1 METAKN
7 LITVSCEKLCGK
19 WGKPQQK
26 KYVPEY
32 VIQGVMHMLHLIFG
46 RAGSGKTEY
55 ARSLACEIVRNGGEA
70 MMLVPEQGSF
80 ECERDLLHRLGPK
93 DVRRADVLSFT
104 RLCNLVGREYGGL
117 AGRRLDDTGRALFM
131 SMAIEQVKDRLE
143 LYRRAAD
150 SSEFIELLLSMSS
163 ACKMG
168 AVSPEKLSE
177 AAGRTSGTLRLKM
190 QELGLILGTYDAL
203 VATQFTD
210 PLDDLTRL
218 TRQLTEHDFFRGR
231 TVILDAF
238 KGFTIQEFDV
248 LEQLMAQ
255 AQDCWIT
262 LCADGLHD
270 NEHGAGLFSNVKKT
284 ARRLEACAKRHG
296 VTVAPP
302 VVLEPGARFASEG
315 LAAVERRLFRA
326 DRGKVCN
333 DGTVVL
339 ASATNKYEE
348 AAWIAAE
355 IHRMVREEGCRWR
368 DITVIV
374 RREEDYAGVLDRA
387 LERAGIPCFMDT
399 PADVTGAPLM
409 AYTLAALDAV
419 NSNMDADTVFR
430 CLKTGLFGLTTD
442 EIAELENY
450 VFLWGLNRDAW
461 DNEWKGNPQGFTDQ
475 FGEEEQAA
483 LTRLNEMR
491 AQISA
496 AFTPLRTHTR
506 RGTGADMAKAVYE
519 FLCATHADEHLTG
532 AAADW
537 DHDGEPDTAQEQLR
551 LWKLLMG
558 LLDQTALVLQQELDG
573 KRYARLLEMAIR
585 SAKLGE
591 LPQSLD
597 EVTVGGAD
605 RTRPANPKV
614 VFLAG
619 AVQGVFPA
627 SAGAGGLF
635 TEHERRMLLM
645 QDIEIAKP
653 AEEQTVEERFLA
665 YMAASSPS
673 QKLVVS
679 YYNTSSSGEGTLPSE
694 LVTEIRRICGAE
706 AVSCSRYGVL
716 PETVEEAFDR
726 LTRTYNEPTA
736 EQAAY
741 RAFFAS
747 SVAPEVLEAVDRT
760 AVRRT
765 FGFEDDRMAKA
776 LFGNRMRLS
785 PSRVENY
792 YQCPF
797 QYFCRYGMD
806 ARERRPAKID
816 ALEYGTLIHYLLEHA
831 VAEHRTCPIHQQPQE
846 DLRQKVRA
854 WMTQYLEERL
864 GGAEG
869 KTQRFLAL
877 YRRFEEVAMQ
887 LLLYIGSELAQS
899 RFEPAAFELTI
910 GPGKDVQPIR
920 IPLPDGASIEIIG
933 QIDRVD
939 LLEEKGETYVR
950 VIDYKTGH
958 KKFALSD
965 LMYGIN
971 MQMLIYL
978 MTLSEQGWQGKEMK
992 PAGVL
997 YLPARSPRIQAAHTD
1012 KPEQL
1017 EEECRRA
1024 MRMSGM
1030 VLYDEDILHAME
1042 LRNEGIYIPAKLKQD
1057 GTPYAT
1063 SSLYTM
1069 EQFGVLTRHMKDL
1082 IGKMAAHLRAGEIPA
1097 MPLENICEWC
1107 SFASVCGREK
1117 KDPVQPKD
1125 KCDAKEAFRR
1135 MAEKESMQ

>member
-1 METAKN
+1 
-7 LITVSCEKLCGK
+7 
-19 WGKPQQK
+19 
-26 KYVPEY
+26 
-32 VIQGVMHMLHLIFG
+32 MLHLIFG

-55 ARSLACEIVRNGGEA
+55 ARTLACEIVQNGGEV
-70 MMLVPEQGSF
+70 MVLVPEQGSF

-93 DVRRADVLSFT
+93 DVRRAEVLSFT
-104 RLCNLVGREYGGL
+104 RLCDRVGREYGGF

-131 SMAIEQVKDRLE
+131 SMAMEQVKDRLE

-150 SSEFIELLLSMSS
+150 SSEFIEMLLSMSS

-168 AVSPEKLSE
+168 AVSPDKLAE
-177 AAGRTSGTLRLKM
+177 AAGRTSGTLQLKM
-190 QELGLILGTYDAL
+190 KELGLILGTYDA
-203 VATQFTD
+203 QFTD

-218 TRQLTEHDFFRGR
+218 AQQLTRHDFFRGR

-238 KGFTIQEFDV
+238 KGFTAQEFEV
-248 LEQLMAQ
+248 LEQVTAQ
-255 AQDCWIT
+255 AQECWIT
-262 LCADGLHD
+262 LCLDDLD
-270 NEHGAGLFSNVKKT
+270 PSGLFGNVAKT
-284 ARRLEACAKRHG
+284 ARRLKDGARRHGGKIAPSVVLQPGRRFVPDGLKTMEEHLFRSDAVTACADG
-296 VTVAPP
+296 SVT
-302 VVLEPGARFASEG
+302 
-315 LAAVERRLFRA
+315 LAAA
-326 DRGKVCN
+326 
-333 DGTVVL
+333 
-339 ASATNKYEE
+339 ANKYEE

-355 IHRMVREEGCRWR
+355 IHRMVREEGCRWK

-374 RREEDYAGVLDRA
+374 RREEDYAGILDRA
-387 LERAGIPCFMDT
+387 LERAGIPYFMDT

-409 AYTLAALDAV
+409 AYVLAALEAV
-419 NSNMDADTVFR
+419 NSNMDSDAVFR
-430 CLKTGLFGLTTD
+430 CLKTGLFGLNTD

-450 VFLWGLNRDAW
+450 VFLWGLDRDAW
-461 DNEWKGNPQGFTDQ
+461 NDEWRGNPQGFTDR

-483 LTRLNEMR
+483 LERINAMR
-491 AQISA
+491 AQVQA
-496 AFTPLRTHTR
+496 AFAPLRSRTR
-506 RGTGADMAKAVYE
+506 SGTGADMAKAVYE
-519 FLCATHADEHLTG
+519 FLRDTQADVHLTG
-532 AAADW
+532 AAEAW
-537 DHDGEPDTAQEQLR
+537 SRDGDADTAQEQLR

-558 LLDQTALVLQQELDG
+558 LLDQTALVLRQELDG

-627 SAGAGGLF
+627 AAGSSGLF
-635 TEHERRMLLM
+635 TENERRVLVT

-665 YMAASSPS
+665 YTAACSPS
-673 QKLVVS
+673 QRLIVS
-679 YYNTSSSGEGTLPSE
+679 WYTTSSGGEGTLPSE
-694 LVTEIRRICGAE
+694 LVSEVKRICGAVP
-706 AVSCSRYGVL
+706 VSCSRRQAL
-716 PETVEEAFDR
+716 PETTEEAFDR
-726 LTRTYNEPTA
+726 LTRTYNEMTA

-741 RAFFAS
+741 RAYFAS
-747 SVAPEVLEAVDRT
+747 SAGAEILEAVDRT
-760 AVRRT
+760 AIRRT
-765 FGFEDDRMAKA
+765 FAFEDDQMAKE
-776 LFGNRMRLS
+776 LFGSRMRLS

-831 VAEHRTCPIHQQPQE
+831 VAEHRQTPIHTQ
-846 DLRQKVRA
+846 DTDTLREKVRA
-854 WMTQYLEERL
+854 WMEKYLEERL

-877 YRRFEEVAMQ
+877 YRRFEEVAVQ
-887 LLLYIGSELAQS
+887 LLQYIGAELAQS

-910 GPGKDVQPIR
+910 GPGQEVRPIR

-950 VIDYKTGH
+950 IIDYKTGH

-965 LMYGIN
+965 LLYGIN

-978 MTLSEQGWQGKEMK
+978 MTLTEQGWQGKTMQ

-997 YLPARSPRIQAAHTD
+997 YLPARSPRITAEHTD
-1012 KPEQL
+1012 TMEEL
-1017 EEECRRA
+1017 EKKRYGAMQMSGIVLNEDSILRA
-1024 MRMSGM
+1024 MERDGGG
-1030 VLYDEDILHAME
+1030 V
-1042 LRNEGIYIPAKLKQD
+1042 YIPVRRKRD
-1057 GTPYAT
+1057 GTPDAR

-1069 EQFGVLTRHMKDL
+1069 EQFGVLTRHMKTL
-1082 IGKMAAHLRAGEIPA
+1082 IGKMASHLRAGEIPA
-1097 MPLENICEWC
+1097 APLGEICEWC

-1117 KDPVQPKD
+1117 KDPVQPME
-1125 KCDAKEAFRR
+1125 KCTAGKAFRQMAKE
-1135 MAEKESMQ
+1135 EMQ

>member
-1 METAKN
+1 
-7 LITVSCEKLCGK
+7 
-19 WGKPQQK
+19 
-26 KYVPEY
+26 
-32 VIQGVMHMLHLIFG
+32 MLQLIFG

-55 ARSLACEIVRNGGEA
+55 ARQLACDIVRNGGEV
-70 MMLVPEQGSF
+70 MMIVPEQGSF

-93 DVRRADVLSFT
+93 DVRRAEVLSFT
-104 RLCNLVGREYGGL
+104 RLCDRVGREYGGF

-131 SMAIEQVKDRLE
+131 SMAMEQVRDRLD

-168 AVSPEKLSE
+168 AVSPEKLAE
-177 AAGRTSGTLRLKM
+177 AAGRTTGTLQLKM

-203 VATQFTD
+203 VAQQFSD

-238 KGFTIQEFDV
+238 KGFTVQEFEV
-248 LEQLMAQ
+248 LEQITAQ
-255 AQDCWIT
+255 AEACWIT
-262 LCADGLHD
+262 LCTDVLQD
-270 NEHGAGLFSNVKKT
+270 DEHGTGLFSNVRKT
-284 ARRLEACAKRHG
+284 ARRLINGARRHG
-296 VTVAPP
+296 VQVRPP
-302 VVLEPGARFASEG
+302 VTLDPGARFVPDG
-315 LAAVERRLFRA
+315 LKTMEAHLFRA
-326 DRGKVCN
+326 DKVN
-333 DGTVVL
+333 ADEQPAVTL
-339 ASATNKYEE
+339 AAAVNKYEE
-348 AAWIAAE
+348 SAWIAAE
-355 IHRMVREEGCRWR
+355 IHRMVREEGYRWK

-374 RREEDYAGVLDRA
+374 RREEDYAGILDRA
-387 LERAGIPCFMDT
+387 LERAGIPYFMDT
-399 PADVTGAPLM
+399 PSDVTGAPLM
-409 AYTLAALDAV
+409 AYVLAALEAV
-419 NSNMDADTVFR
+419 NSNMDSDAVFR
-430 CLKTGLFGLTTD
+430 CLKTGLFGLSTD

-450 VFLWGLNRDAW
+450 VFLWGLDRDAW
-461 DNEWKGNPQGFTDQ
+461 NDEWRGNPQGFTDR

-483 LTRLNEMR
+483 LARINTMR
-491 AQISA
+491 AQVQA
-496 AFTPLRTHTR
+496 AFAPLRSHTR
-506 RGTGADMAKAVYE
+506 SGTGADMAKAVYE
-519 FLCATHADEHLTG
+519 FLCDTHADEHLTG
-532 AAADW
+532 AAEAW
-537 DHDGEPDTAQEQLR
+537 SRDGDADTAQEQLR

-558 LLDQTALVLQQELDG
+558 LLDQTALVLRQELDG

-627 SAGAGGLF
+627 AVGSSGLF
-635 TEHERRMLLM
+635 TENERRVLVT

-665 YMAASSPS
+665 YTAACSPS
-673 QKLVVS
+673 HRLIVS
-679 YYNTSSSGEGTLPSE
+679 WYTTASGGEGTLPSE
-694 LVTEIRRICGAE
+694 LVSEVRRICTAE
-706 AVSCSRYGVL
+706 TISCSRRQAL
-716 PETVEEAFDR
+716 PETTEEAFDR
-726 LTRTYNEPTA
+726 LTRTYREMTA
-736 EQAAY
+736 EQATY
-741 RAFFAS
+741 RAYFAS
-747 SVAPEVLEAVDRT
+747 SVGADVLATVDRT

-765 FGFEDDRMAKA
+765 FAFEDDRMAKE
-776 LFGNRMRLS
+776 LFGSRMRLS

-816 ALEYGTLIHYLLEHA
+816 ALEYGTLIHYLLENA
-831 VAEHRTCPIHQQPQE
+831 VAEHRQTPIHTQSA
-846 DLRQKVRA
+846 DTLRQKVQV
-854 WMTQYLEERL
+854 WMAKYLKERL

-877 YRRFEEVAMQ
+877 YRRFEDVAVQ
-887 LLLYIGSELAQS
+887 LLQYIGAELAQS

-910 GPGKDVQPIR
+910 GPGQEVRPIR

-965 LMYGIN
+965 LLYGIN

-978 MTLSEQGWQGKEMK
+978 MTLTEQGWQGKQMQ

-997 YLPARSPRIQAAHTD
+997 YLPARSPRITADHTD
-1012 KPEQL
+1012 TADEL
-1017 EEECRRA
+1017 EKKKYGEMQMSGIVLHEDSVLRA
-1024 MRMSGM
+1024 MERDGG
-1030 VLYDEDILHAME
+1030 
-1042 LRNEGIYIPAKLKQD
+1042 GIYIPVKRKRD
-1057 GTPYAT
+1057 GTPDAR

-1069 EQFGVLTRHMKDL
+1069 EQFGVMTRHMKEL
-1082 IGKMAAHLRAGEIPA
+1082 IGKMAQHLRAGEIPA
-1097 MPLENICEWC
+1097 APLGDICEWC

-1117 KDPVQPKD
+1117 KDPVQPKE
-1125 KCDAKEAFRR
+1125 KCSAGEAFRK
-1135 MAEKESMQ
+1135 MAEEETQ

>member
-1 METAKN
+1 
-7 LITVSCEKLCGK
+7 
-19 WGKPQQK
+19 
-26 KYVPEY
+26 
-32 VIQGVMHMLHLIFG
+32 MLHLIFG

-55 ARSLACEIVRNGGEA
+55 ARTLACEIVRNGGEV

-80 ECERDLLHRLGPK
+80 ECERDLLRRLGPK

-104 RLCNLVGREYGGL
+104 RLCDRVGREYGGF

-131 SMAIEQVKDRLE
+131 SMAMEQVKDRLE
-143 LYRRAAD
+143 LYRRAVD

-168 AVSPEKLSE
+168 AVSPDKLAE
-177 AAGRTSGTLRLKM
+177 AAGRTNGTLRLKM

-203 VATQFTD
+203 VARQFTD

-218 TRQLTEHDFFRGR
+218 TRQLMEHDFFRGR

-238 KGFTIQEFDV
+238 KGFTVQEFDV
-248 LEQLMAQ
+248 LEQVMAQ

-270 NEHGAGLFSNVKKT
+270 AEQGTGLFSNVKKT
-284 ARRLEACAKRHG
+284 ARRLVDCAKRHG
-296 VTVAPP
+296 VSVAPP
-302 VVLEPGARFASEG
+302 VTLEPGARFASEG
-315 LAAVERRLFRA
+315 LSAVERRLFRA
-326 DRGKVCN
+326 DNTAACG
-333 DGTVVL
+333 DDAVVL
-339 ASATNKYEE
+339 ASAANKYEE
-348 AAWIAAE
+348 AAWIASE
-355 IHRMVREEGCRWR
+355 IHRMIREEGYRWR

-399 PADVTGAPLM
+399 PSDVTGAPLM
-409 AYTLAALDAV
+409 AYVLAALDAV
-419 NSNMDADTVFR
+419 NSNMDAEAVFR

-450 VFLWGLNRDAW
+450 VFLWGLDRDAW
-461 DNEWKGNPQGFTDQ
+461 DNEWKGNPQGFTDR

-483 LTRLNEMR
+483 LSRINEMR

-496 AFTPLRTHTR
+496 AFAPLRTNTR

-519 FLCATHADEHLTG
+519 FLRDTHADQHLTG
-532 AAADW
+532 AAEGW
-537 DHDGEPDTAQEQLR
+537 TQDGNEDTAQAQLR

-605 RTRPANPKV
+605 RTRPANPKA

-627 SAGAGGLF
+627 SAGVGGLF
-635 TEHERRMLLM
+635 TENERRLLAM

-653 AEEQTVEERFLA
+653 AEEQSVEERFLA

-673 QKLVVS
+673 RRLVVS
-679 YYNTSSSGEGTLPSE
+679 YYNASSSGEGTLPSE
-694 LVTEIRRICGAE
+694 LVTEIRRICGVSP
-706 AVSCSRYGVL
+706 VSCSRYGAL
-716 PETVEEAFDR
+716 PETMEEAFDR

-747 SVAPEVLEAVDRT
+747 SVEPEVLDVVERT

-765 FGFEDDRMAKA
+765 FGFEDDRMAKE

-831 VAEHRTCPIHQQPQE
+831 VAAHRECPIHQQQPE
-846 DLRQKVRA
+846 ELRQKVRA
-854 WMTQYLEERL
+854 WMDKYLEERL

-877 YRRFEEVAMQ
+877 YRRFEEVAVQ
-887 LLLYIGSELAQS
+887 LLIYIGSELEQS

-910 GPGKDVQPIR
+910 GPGKDVQPVR

-939 LLEEKGETYVR
+939 LLEDNGETYVR

-965 LMYGIN
+965 LLYGIN

-978 MTLSEQGWQGKEMK
+978 MTLAEQGWKGKELK

-997 YLPARSPRIQAAHTD
+997 YLPARSPRIKAEHTD
-1012 KPEQL
+1012 TPEQL
-1017 EEECRRA
+1017 EAESRSA
-1024 MRMSGM
+1024 MRMSGI
-1030 VLYDEDILHAME
+1030 VLNDEHVLRAME
-1042 LRNEGIYIPAKLKQD
+1042 RNGFGVYIPAKFKQD
-1057 GTPYAT
+1057 GTLSAM
-1063 SSLYTM
+1063 SSLYSM
-1069 EQFGVLTRHMKDL
+1069 EQFGILTRHMKDL
-1082 IGKMAAHLRAGEIPA
+1082 IGKMAQHLRTGEIPA
-1097 MPLENICEWC
+1097 MPLGDICQWC
-1107 SFASVCGREK
+1107 SFTSVCGREK
-1117 KDPVQPKD
+1117 NDPVQPKE
-1125 KCDAKEAFRR
+1125 KCSADEAFQR
-1135 MAEKESMQ
+1135 MKEEAQ